1 MDPEKHC
8 STCHITRSLTDFNL
22 RRLSPDGRQAR
33 CRDCARAWYRANA
46 AQHKA
51 NTRRR
56 TDRVRK
62 EYQVLLGAY
71 LAEHPCVDCGETDIR
86 CLEFDHEEPAKKRAE
101 VTRLLMN
108 AGAWR
113 TVLAEIAKCSVRC
126 SNCHRRRT
134 MEQISSW
141 RQAVWERDAFD
152 GSARLAALLPRSR

>member
-1 MDPEKHC
+1 M
-8 STCHITRSLTDFNL
+8 TDFNV
-22 RRLSPDGRQAR
+22 RRLSKDGRQPR
-33 CRDCARAWYRANA
+33 CRDCAKAWYQANA
-46 AQHKA
+46 TQHKA

-62 EYQVLLGAY
+62 QYQVLLGAY
-71 LAEHPCVDCGETDIR
+71 LAEHSCVDCGESDIR
-86 CLEFDHEEPAKKRAE
+86 CLEFDHEDPAEKHAE

-113 TVLAEIAKCSVRC
+113 TVLAEIEKCSVRC

-141 RQAVWERDAFD
+141 RHAVWERDAFH
-152 GSARLAALLPRSR
+152 GSARLARLFPSRL